1 MWSLGR
7 ALAQL
12 WGAGRREGRAVGR
25 PVGPPSSQALTGGGT
40 CPFPSSAPQT
50 ELQGPGMQSSLP
62 CFLTQTE
69 GPALAPGTLPDTR
82 ACARARART
91 HVRGAG
97 WQGSA
102 LPAGLSELFPHLS
115 PLVPLV
121 LPAGLPGAG
130 LPTVS
135 RGAARAPSLPF
146 SFPGFLSLGKRHRR
160 GGART
165 EGQQGPLCA
174 A

>member
-82 ACARARART
+82 ACARARAHT

-115 PLVPLV
+115 PLPVSSRAPCPPCGPARGWASYSLPRCCQGPQPPVLFPGLFVPWKE
-121 LPAGLPGAG
+121 AQERRGTNG
-130 LPTVS
+130 
-135 RGAARAPSLPF
+135 GAAA
-146 SFPGFLSLGKRHRR
+146 
-160 GGART
+160 
-165 EGQQGPLCA
+165 
-174 A
+174 